1 VDQANTQGDDFDSS
15 DTLSEDDLHE
25 LEQSE
30 RLGGAGTLL
39 DDESV
44 DQLDGMDPDELDE
57 EQTDLQSND

>member
-1 VDQANTQGDDFDSS
+1 MDQRNTQGDEFDST
-15 DTLSEDDLHE
+15 DTLSEDQLDE

-44 DQLDGMDPDELDE
+44 DPLDGTDMDELE
-57 EQTDLQSND
+57 EQTDMQSND

>member
-1 VDQANTQGDDFDSS
+1 VDQTNTPGEDFDSS
-15 DTLSEDDLHE
+15 DTLSEDQLDE

-44 DQLDGMDPDELDE
+44 DRVDDTDLDELEE
-57 EQTDLQSND
+57 EQSDMQSND